1 MAPKLLIVLT
11 VLALSLI
18 PRLAHAETADDM
30 LAGCRLIANAT
41 ISDQKVNV
49 PSDPDA
55 YKCWGAFT
63 VIQELTLYVTAS
75 GSHLYVDICSP
86 GTTTRMQMAAIFVA
100 YVDSHPQRGDDNFTM
115 VAFDALKAAFPCG
128 AGRGV
133 KKSP

>member
-1 MAPKLLIVLT
+1 MLPKVLVFLT
-11 VLALSLI
+11 VLALSLV
-18 PRLAHAETADDM
+18 PRLAHAETAEDM

-41 ISDQKVNV
+41 VSDQKVNV

-63 VIQELTLYVTAS
+63 VVLELTRYVAPS

-86 GTTTRMQMAAIFVA
+86 GSTTRMQMAAVFVA
-100 YVDSHPQRGDDNFTM
+100 YVDSHPERRDYNFTM

-128 AGRGV
+128 TGRDMR
-133 KKSP
+133 KSP